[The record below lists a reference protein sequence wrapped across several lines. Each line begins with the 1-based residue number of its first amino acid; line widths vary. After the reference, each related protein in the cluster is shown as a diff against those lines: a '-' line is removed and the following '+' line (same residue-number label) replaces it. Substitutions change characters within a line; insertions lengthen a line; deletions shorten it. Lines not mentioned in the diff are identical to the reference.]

1 MSSAPPSQEC
11 CQELDRLRVRLRR
24 LAEEKST
31 LQLITRLV
39 ERLNPMSGVEDLVR
53 GLLHSILETIGGTNI
68 KLYYWIENE
77 LHYIDFTGTNQVLS
91 MIDDPLVAEAA
102 ERREFIEQ
110 STSIDATLLQ
120 GSVAPIARTW
130 VFPLAVGSSLVG
142 VIKLE
147 NVHIGGDSLR
157 TLLPVFFSHTALILS
172 NEIRS
177 VTRQKAEAAL
187 AASETRF
194 RRLVK
199 TVPIALCYVSSDG
212 HIQDFNDRFAQ
223 TFGYSREELPDL
235 EAWWR
240 LAYPDPAYRQWVR
253 ATWAEVVVEAAA
265 SGNPIRPIEYQVT
278 CKNGDVRTMEI
289 SGVILGDNF
298 LATLID
304 LTEHKKAEQTT
315 RLAASVFANSQEGI
329 IITDAENRILD
340 VNAAFTRICGYDRAE
355 VIGQNPKILAS
366 GRHDD
371 AFFAEMWRAIHEK
384 GAWQGEVWNRK
395 KSGEV
400 FVEMLS
406 IDAVSDEAGRIQHY
420 VGAFTDIST
429 LKEHQAELEKIA
441 HYDTLTGIPNRR
453 LLSDRMAQELSR
465 ARRSG
470 RPVAVCYLDLD
481 GFKPVNDVYG
491 HKAGDQVLIEVSHR
505 LQQIL
510 RTGDTL
516 ARIGGD
522 EFVLLFCDL
531 AQEQQCY
538 QGLERVLSAI
548 AQPIPIGADTVSV
561 SASIGVTLFPRDDAD
576 ADTLLRHADQ
586 AMYQAKE
593 AGKGRFHLFDAEH
606 DRLIKANRA
615 TVQRLQRALDDRE
628 FLLHYQPKVQL
639 TGGGVIGVEALIRWQ
654 HPVRGLLSPAEF
666 LPLLMGT
673 ELELALG
680 DWVIESALHQ
690 IELWKAGGL
699 ALGVSVNVS
708 ANHLLRPN
716 FVDHLKSALERHPTV
731 AAGDLELE
739 VLESAAIDDLGS
751 ASRVLSHCMA
761 LGVHFAL
768 DDFGTGYSS
777 LAYFRKLPVGTL
789 KIDQGFVR
797 DMLDDPEDIGI
808 IESVIALA
816 KAFNRPVIAEGVETL
831 EHGAMLV
838 LLGCEL
844 GQGYGIARPMPPER
858 LPAWVAQ
865 WQGEDVWRTI
875 SDYGLP
881 KENVV
886 LIVAG
891 TSHRKW
897 ADQIAAYVSAPTE
910 QELPA
915 LGAQECRFGRWYQG
929 SGISAY
935 GHLAEFQE
943 IGDDHQRIHDLAGD
957 LVALVK
963 EGRQREA
970 EERMEDF
977 FAARDAVSAALN
989 RLVEKVAA
997 EHSSD

>member
-1 MSSAPPSQEC
+1 MSKAFPSLEC
-11 CQELDRLRVRLRR
+11 DQELDRLRSRLRR

-39 ERLNPMSGVEDLVR
+39 EHLNPLPGFEDLVN
-53 GLLHSILETIGGTNI
+53 GLLNSILETIGGTNI

-77 LHYIDFTGTNQVLS
+77 LHYTDFTGIKRVLPE
-91 MIDDPLVAEAA
+91 IDDPLVAEAA
-102 ERREFIEQ
+102 EQRKFIER

-120 GSVAPIARTW
+120 GDAAPIARTW
-130 VFPLAVGSSLVG
+130 VFPLTVGSSLVG
-142 VIKLE
+142 IIKLE
-147 NVHIGGDSLR
+147 NVHIGGESLR
-157 TLLPVFFSHTALILS
+157 AYLPVFFSHAALILS

-177 VTRQKAEAAL
+177 ATRQKAETAL
-187 AASETRF
+187 AASEARF

-199 TVPIALCYVSSDG
+199 SVPIALCYVSSDG
-212 HIQDFNDRFAQ
+212 RIQDFNDRFAQ
-223 TFGYSREELPDL
+223 IFGYSRQELPDL
-235 EAWWR
+235 EAWWH

-265 SGNPIRPIEYQVT
+265 SGNPIRPVEYQVT

-304 LTEHKKAEQTT
+304 LTERKKSEQAT

-340 VNAAFTRICGYDRAE
+340 VNAAFTRISGYCRDE
-355 VIGQNPKILAS
+355 VIGENPKLLAS

-371 AFFAEMWRAIHEK
+371 AFYAAMWRDIHQN
-384 GAWQGEVWNRK
+384 GAWQGEVWNRR
-395 KSGEV
+395 KSGEIY
-400 FVEMLS
+400 VEMLS
-406 IDAVSDEAGRIQHY
+406 IDAVSDEAGRVQHY
-420 VGAFTDIST
+420 VGAFTDISM

-453 LLSDRMAQELSR
+453 LLSDRMDQELSR
-465 ARRSG
+465 SRRSG

-481 GFKPVNDVYG
+481 GFKPVNDIYG
-491 HKAGDQVLIEVSHR
+491 HKAGDQVLVEISHR
-505 LQQIL
+505 LQQVL

-538 QGLERVLSAI
+538 QALERVLAAI
-548 AQPIPIGADTVSV
+548 NRPISIGTDTVSV

-615 TVQRLQRALDDRE
+615 TVQRLQRALDNKE
-628 FLLHYQPKVQL
+628 FVLHYQPKVQL
-639 TGGGVIGVEALIRWQ
+639 AGGDVIGVEALIRWR
-654 HPVRGLLSPAEF
+654 HPIRGLLSPAEF

-673 ELELALG
+673 ELEIALG
-680 DWVIESALHQ
+680 DWVIESALNQ
-690 IELWKAGGL
+690 IASWKAEGL
-699 ALGVSVNVS
+699 ALGVSVNIS
-708 ANHLLRPN
+708 ANHLLRPD
-716 FVDHLKSALERHPTV
+716 FVDHLKRALEKHPNV
-731 AAGDLELE
+731 AASDLELE

-751 ASRVLSHCMA
+751 ASKVLSHCMA
-761 LGVHFAL
+761 LGVRFAL

-808 IESVIALA
+808 VESVIALA

-838 LLGCEL
+838 LLGCEY
-844 GQGYGIARPMPPER
+844 GQGYGIARPMPAEHM
-858 LPAWVAQ
+858 AEWVAR
-865 WQGEDVWRTI
+865 WRGEDVWRTI

-897 ADQIAAYVSAPTE
+897 VAQVAAHVAAPSE
-910 QELPA
+910 HELPA
-915 LGAQECRFGRWYQG
+915 LSAQECRFGRWYKG

-935 GHLAEFQE
+935 GHLPEFE
-943 IGDDHQRIHDLAGD
+943 AIGEDHQRIHDLAGE
-957 LVALVK
+957 LVALVR
-963 EGRQREA
+963 EGRQQEA
-970 EERMEDF
+970 EDRLEEF
-977 FAARDAVSAALN
+977 FIARDAVSDALE

-997 EHSSD
+997 EHGPV

>member
-1 MSSAPPSQEC
+1 MTTVVATSEC
-11 CQELDRLRVRLRR
+11 DEELTRLKIRLRR

-31 LQLITRLV
+31 LQLITQLV
-39 ERLNPMSGVEDLVR
+39 ERLNPLPGFEDLVNS
-53 GLLHSILETIGGTNI
+53 LLCSIIETIGGTNI

-77 LHYIDFTGTNQVLS
+77 LHYTDFTGANRVLPV
-91 MIDDPLVAEAA
+91 IDDPVVAEAA

-110 STSIDATLLQ
+110 STSIDNTLLQ
-120 GSVAPIARTW
+120 GEAAPIARTW
-130 VFPLAVGSSLVG
+130 VFPLTVGPSLVG
-142 VIKLE
+142 IIKLE

-157 TLLPVFFSHTALILS
+157 AYLPVFFSHAALILS

-177 VTRQKAEAAL
+177 VTRQKTETAL
-187 AASETRF
+187 AASEARF

-212 HIQDFNDRFAQ
+212 RIQDFNDRFAQ
-223 TFGYSREELPDL
+223 LFGYSREELPDL
-235 EAWWR
+235 ETWWHQ
-240 LAYPDPAYRQWVR
+240 AYPDPAYREWVR
-253 ATWAEVVVEAAA
+253 STWAEVVVEAAA
-265 SGNPIRPIEYQVT
+265 SGNPIRPVEYQVT
-278 CKNGDVRTMEI
+278 CKNGDVRTVEI

-298 LATLID
+298 VATLID
-304 LTEHKKAEQTT
+304 LTDRKKAEQTT

-340 VNAAFTRICGYDRAE
+340 VNAAFTRISGYSHDE
-355 VIGQNPKILAS
+355 VIGENPKLLAS

-371 AFFAEMWRAIHEK
+371 AFYAEMWRAIHEK
-384 GAWQGEVWNRK
+384 GAWQGEVWNRR

-420 VGAFTDIST
+420 VGAFTDISM

-453 LLSDRMAQELSR
+453 LLSDRMVQELGR

-470 RPVAVCYLDLD
+470 RPMAVCYLDLD
-481 GFKPVNDVYG
+481 GFKPVNDKYG
-491 HKAGDQVLIEVSHR
+491 HKAGDQVLIEVSRR

-531 AQEQQCY
+531 AQEQQYY
-538 QGLERVLSAI
+538 QALERVLSAI
-548 AQPIPIGADTVSV
+548 AQPMPIGANKVSV

-586 AMYQAKE
+586 AMYQAKD

-615 TVQRLQRALDDRE
+615 TLQRLQRALDNRE
-628 FLLHYQPKVQL
+628 FVLHYQPKVQL

-654 HPVRGLLSPAEF
+654 HPVRGMLSPAEF

-673 ELELALG
+673 ELEIALG
-680 DWVIESALHQ
+680 DWVIETALQQ
-690 IELWKAGGL
+690 IELWKATGL
-699 ALGVSVNVS
+699 NLGVSVNVS

-716 FVDHLKSALERHPTV
+716 FVDHLKNALGKHPTV
-731 AAGDLELE
+731 TAGDLELE

-751 ASRVLSHCMA
+751 ASKVLSHCMA

-808 IESVIALA
+808 VESVIALA

-844 GQGYGIARPMPPER
+844 GQGYGIARPMPPEHM
-858 LPAWVAQ
+858 PEWVAR

-897 ADQIAAYVSAPTE
+897 ADQIAAYVTAPTG

-935 GHLAEFQE
+935 GHLAEFEE
-943 IGDDHQRIHDLAGD
+943 IGDDHQRIHDIAGD

-963 EGRQREA
+963 EGRQRDA
-970 EERMEDF
+970 ANRLEEF
-977 FAARDAVSAALN
+977 FAARDAVSVALD
-989 RLVEKVAA
+989 RLVERVAA
-997 EHSSD
+997 EHMSD